1 MHIKFIILNTLFLI
15 SCGSTPPPSVT
26 TNQCQYGFKT
36 NLGLT
41 HLLITLAESEISEQ
55 CLNDLKISCTE
66 DSCVAFYG
74 DKK

>member
-1 MHIKFIILNTLFLI
+1 MNKKFVILSTLFLI
-15 SCGSTPPPSVT
+15 SCGSTPSPSVT
-26 TNQCQYGFKT
+26 DNQCQYSFTT

-41 HLLITLAESEISEQ
+41 HLIITLAESDISDR

-66 DSCVAFYG
+66 DSCTAFYG